1 MQLKPKII
9 HVQPKVLG
17 THIEDIMKS
26 PGKFITQEQLAE
38 ILELSVKQAII
49 KAVDLGFSRIHVKKS
64 RYYSKKQVQAY
75 LNKAEPSEL
84 KDNT

>member
-49 KAVDLGFSRIHVKKS
+49 KAVDLGF
-64 RYYSKKQVQAY
+64 
-75 LNKAEPSEL
+75 
-84 KDNT
+84 